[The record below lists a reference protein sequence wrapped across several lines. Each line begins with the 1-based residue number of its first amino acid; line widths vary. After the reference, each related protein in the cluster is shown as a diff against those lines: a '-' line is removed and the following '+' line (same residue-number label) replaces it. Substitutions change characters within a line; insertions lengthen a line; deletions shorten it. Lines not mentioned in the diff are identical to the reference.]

1 MSNKSN
7 KEYQQLINDESTSK
21 RSFEVRLFK
30 RRWLV
35 LLLFSIYSGT
45 NAFNWIQYP
54 IISNIVTKYI

>member
-7 KEYQQLINDESTSK
+7 KEYQQLINDEPTSK